1 MKESSTKTMY
11 RNWMKRLYLSSI
23 EYFVNWRRH
32 LLEYVLVILFMLF
45 LRSFVGVVY
54 RVPTGSMIPTI
65 RVGDMLVGNRF
76 YYGLKLPFT
85 EELEGFRLPAIRD
98 IERGDLIIFR
108 APREEI
114 FHEALVS
121 FERDFF
127 PLYKKINEASSFK
140 RPISTVKKLDPLY
153 EILGA
158 TNYIFFTHNRT
169 DGLLH
174 LHEKVWKQ
182 YEKEIL
188 ETQPLLR
195 GQKFVAMTYDQS
207 RYDGFLWNFFK
218 TPIAGFSI
226 IAQACLD
233 SPFFFMVKLPMAFL
247 NVRELLSDEPSDFSS
262 QAQSHSQ
269 MRLYP
274 NRYVDLTKEYVKRVV
289 AMPGDEVKVVDK
301 LLYINGVAQEWVGD
315 IKVDREDTNFV
326 LLTESMPASSKGR
339 EKGTIDQDF
348 EHPIRL
354 SPNTLTPLFSFDATQ
369 WPHEPNS
376 FSAANFR
383 DNFGPVVVPEGH
395 YFAMG
400 DNRDQSQ
407 DSRFFGFVPHWS
419 ISGTPMF
426 IFYPLS
432 RWGRLR

>member
-1 MKESSTKTMY
+1 MNYK
-11 RNWMKRLYLSSI
+11 NWLQRLYLSSI

-32 LLEYVLVILFMLF
+32 LREYVLVILFMLF
-45 LRSFVGVVY
+45 LRAFVGVVY
-54 RVPTGSMIPTI
+54 RIPTGSMIPTF
-65 RVGDMLVGNRF
+65 RVGDMLVANRF

-98 IERGDLIIFR
+98 VERGDLIIFR

-121 FERDFF
+121 FESDFF
-127 PLYKKINEASSFK
+127 PLYKKINEDSSFK
-140 RPISTVKKLDPLY
+140 RPISVVKKKDPLY
-153 EILGA
+153 DILGA

-182 YEKEIL
+182 YKDEIL

-195 GQKFVAMTYDQS
+195 GKKFVAMTYQQS
-207 RYDGFLWNFFK
+207 KYDGFFWNFFK
-218 TPIAGFSI
+218 TPMAGFSI
-226 IAQACLD
+226 IAQVCLD
-233 SPFFFMVKLPMAFL
+233 SPFFFMVKLPLMFF
-247 NVRELLSDEPSDFSS
+247 NVGQLFFDQSSDFFNERPYFE
-262 QAQSHSQ
+262 

-289 AMPGDEVKVVDK
+289 AMPGDEVKIVDK
-301 LLYINGVAQEWVGD
+301 LLYVNGVPQEWKGD
-315 IKVDREDTNFV
+315 IRVDSEDTNFV
-326 LLTESMPASSKGR
+326 LLKENMPVSSKGK
-339 EKGTIDQDF
+339 EKATVSKDF

-354 SPNTLTPLFSFDATQ
+354 SPNTLTPLFSFNAKQ
-369 WPHEPNS
+369 WPYEPNS

-383 DNFGPVVVPEGH
+383 DNFGPVIVPEGH

-407 DSRFFGFVPHWS
+407 DSRFFGFVPNWA